1 GQFGAG
7 QQGRVLVTLHLADRD
22 RRIGGVTGGVV
33 DAVEAVF
40 PALVD
45 QPTVGGAPVFDKPVA
60 VPVAVFFRPGQR
72 GVGGGQQGPH
82 EVLVGAPPPA
92 LGEQHDEKRCRVH
105 RTVVNGSAEHVGA
118 RRPAADL

>member
-1 GQFGAG
+1 PRRARRSRSPSTGSGRRCWSTRRWAFATVQRDRIPALLGQPERVKEPRLQHVGALAQPRRRPGFAERVSHFGSG

-45 QPTVGGAPVFDKPVA
+45 QPTV
-60 VPVAVFFRPGQR
+60 
-72 GVGGGQQGPH
+72 
-82 EVLVGAPPPA
+82 
-92 LGEQHDEKRCRVH
+92 
-105 RTVVNGSAEHVGA
+105 
-118 RRPAADL
+118 